1 MGHWDTSR
9 ILKAPTG
16 YLKDTLGIPQG
27 QIFIL
32 KEPTGS
38 LKEPTGYQRDTK
50 GIPTGSLKDTLAIYH
65 WIHTK
70 YRKYLVFY
78 P

>member
-16 YLKDTLGIPQG
+16 YLKDTSGIPQG

-38 LKEPTGYQRDTK
+38 LK
-50 GIPTGSLKDTLAIYH
+50 IPTGSLKEP
-65 WIHTK
+65 K
-70 YRKYLVFY
+70 GYLVSDTNWIPKGY
-78 P
+78 QLDHLRIL

>member
-9 ILKAPTG
+9 ILKEPTG

-32 KEPTGS
+32 KIPTGS
-38 LKEPTGYQRDTK
+38 LKEPKGYLVSDTNWIPKGYQLDHLR
-50 GIPTGSLKDTLAIYH
+50 IL
-65 WIHTK
+65 
-70 YRKYLVFY
+70 
-78 P
+78 